1 MSRRNITR
9 RGVLRGLLAGGAAMA
24 LPLPRLAM
32 AMGPNGERFVDG
44 RPVPPKFMVWFFG
57 NGIDPQSWHPAGNG
71 GTGSDWRLS
80 ETLAPLAPFK
90 RYLSVLSGFEVKT
103 GGAHVGGCAG
113 AMTGAEPNEVGG
125 ASLPSIDQ
133 IVAAQI
139 GTGSRFRSLEVG
151 LSKATP
157 AGPQPLLHATSHT
170 ADGSPNYPEYDPQRL
185 FARLFGLASVPRSVR
200 TARRSVLDFVLKD
213 FNALEKHVGRADKAR
228 LQAHAQGIRDLEK
241 RLANSMQ
248 ACEVMA
254 PGSDIQ
260 ADNREEAPAI
270 LNDAMSR
277 MMTMAM
283 ACDLTHV
290 INYTHTLPAA
300 HVYYRHL
307 GEDFERSFHEDIV
320 HLVDGIPN
328 GYGLVR
334 AGVTYAMEC
343 LATTLQHMQDTPSAP
358 GGTLLDEIG
367 ILATSDVS
375 YGWSH
380 GMEDFPVLIA
390 GLGAGAFKGDVHVNT
405 GGQRTMSEVLL
416 ALANAYGA
424 NMSALGRG
432 SSRATATVGQILA

>member
-1 MSRRNITR
+1 
-9 RGVLRGLLAGGAAMA
+9 
-24 LPLPRLAM
+24 
-32 AMGPNGERFVDG
+32 MGPNGDRFVDG

-57 NGIDPQSWHPAGNG
+57 NGIDPQSWHPQGPG
-71 GTGSDWRLS
+71 GTGSSWRLS

-90 RYLSVLSGFEVKT
+90 RYLSVFSGFEIVG

-113 AMTGAEPNEVGG
+113 AMCGSHPNEVGA

-133 IVAAQI
+133 IVAGQI
-139 GTGSRFRSLEVG
+139 GSDTRFRSLEVG

-170 ADGSPNYPEYDPQRL
+170 ADGSPNYPEYDPHRL
-185 FARLFGLASVPRSVR
+185 FARLFGLASVPQSVK

-228 LQAHAQGIRDLEK
+228 LQAHAQGVRDLEK
-241 RLANSMQ
+241 RLANTMQ
-248 ACEVMA
+248 ACEAAA
-254 PGSDIQ
+254 PGSDIR
-260 ADNREEAPAI
+260 ADDREEAPAV
-270 LNDAMSR
+270 LNDAMGR
-277 MMTMAM
+277 MMAMAL
-283 ACDLTHV
+283 ACDLTNV

-307 GEDFERSFHEDIV
+307 GEQFERSFHEDIV

-343 LATTLQHMQDTPSAP
+343 FGNTLQHMNDTPSAT
-358 GGTLLDEIG
+358 GGNLLDEIG

-380 GMEDFPVLIA
+380 GMEDFPVLLA
-390 GLGAGAFKGDVHVNT
+390 GLGCGAFKGDVHI
-405 GGQRTMSEVLL
+405 GAGAQQRNYSDILL
-416 ALANAYGA
+416 TLANSYGA
-424 NMSALGRG
+424 NMNALGQSDRQG
-432 SSRATATVGQILA
+432 TRMVREVLS